1 MQRPRLCRFLDRGVA
16 SANIV
21 LLALDRFPQ
30 RIIDDA
36 KVRHFIPDPFGFG
49 IEPGDILAAA
59 RVFHHLLV
67 VPDANADVQF
77 VVDDAGASPHIAANA
92 RVAPCGAFRAGD
104 AIGVEIARDGA
115 RTLAGRELAED
126 ARSEEHTSELQSLM
140 RISYAVLC

>member
-1 MQRPRLCRFLDRGVA
+1 MRISDWSSDVCSSVLFLDRVVA

-49 IEPGDILAAA
+49 LEPGDILAAA

-67 VPDANADVQF
+67 VPDANPDVQS
-77 VVDDAGASPHIAANA
+77 VVDDDGASPLTAANP
-92 RVAPCGAFRAGD
+92 RVSPCLSF
-104 AIGVEIARDGA
+104 
-115 RTLAGRELAED
+115 LAGPD
-126 ARSEEHTSELQSLM
+126 
-140 RISYAVLC
+140 IGAVKPAKTT